1 MTALK
6 ANHDAHIFDYMEW
19 GLKTW
24 NWWAKKNN
32 VEIFLLE
39 EPLCDT
45 ELMRPTWQRW
55 YAYDILEQN
64 NIEYDKV
71 ALIDIDT
78 MIRWDCPNIFDLS
91 EGRYTAVKDDLS
103 LEWTYN
109 SLMGYKKFFP
119 DVELDW
125 TEYVN
130 NGVLVLPKD
139 NGKEFCDK
147 VKNFYQDNI
156 DELRNLQH
164 HTLKKGTDQTPVNYL
179 AKEFFGDNINYLLR
193 N

>member
-1 MTALK
+1 
-6 ANHDAHIFDYMEW
+6 
-19 GLKTW
+19 
-24 NWWAKKNN
+24 
-32 VEIFLLE
+32 
-39 EPLCDT
+39 
-45 ELMRPTWQRW
+45 
-55 YAYDILEQN
+55 
-64 NIEYDKV
+64 
-71 ALIDIDT
+71 

-179 AKEFFGDNINYLLR
+179 AKEFFGDNINYLTKKFNMTHMYKTHAFIDGIFTKCSYIWHFNGLPREKR
-193 N
+193 NEIMKWTWDMIKENYV